1 MLSANLF
8 IYIIIIIII
17 RKACLPLWCPFR
29 YRCPNR
35 SCLGKRESWPISV
48 AVMKQKETKMSDWA
62 QMVGGER
69 IYLPLWK
76 RGYTNKTQ
84 QTSAQTFFKLPFK
97 VQISTT
103 LQSGM
108 YLSQMTLMPLLI
120 SAALK
125 KKKINKWI
133 FHLWER
139 LGLKCLCFAFTVT
152 ELQISIA
159 AENFLVE

>member
-8 IYIIIIIII
+8 IYIIII
-17 RKACLPLWCPFR
+17 RKAWLSLLCPFR

-48 AVMKQKETKMSDWA
+48 AVMKQKETKMSYWA
-62 QMVGGER
+62 QMVGGKR
-69 IYLPLWK
+69 IYLSLWK

-84 QTSAQTFFKLPFK
+84 KTSAQTFFKLPFK
-97 VQISTT
+97 VQISTA

-125 KKKINKWI
+125 RKKKK

-152 ELQISIA
+152 ELQISTA
-159 AENFLVE
+159 AENFLM